1 MKLIKTKIKNCY
13 LIQLDKFKD
22 KRGFFTRAF
31 CKNVFDKENISNNI
45 SQINFSFS
53 KKKGTI
59 RGLHFQIKPFEE
71 MKIIYCIKGSI
82 FDVVADLRKKS
93 KTYKKYVG
101 IKISSKDRKGII
113 VPKGCAHG
121 FQTLE
126 ANTEVIYFTT
136 QFYNKSKERGVNF
149 KDQTLKIKWPLALT
163 NISKKDFNLPN
174 FKK

>member
-1 MKLIKTKIKNCY
+1 
-13 LIQLDKFKD
+13 
-22 KRGFFTRAF
+22 
-31 CKNVFDKENISNNI
+31 
-45 SQINFSFS
+45 
-53 KKKGTI
+53 
-59 RGLHFQIKPFEE
+59 

-82 FDVVADLRKKS
+82 FDVVVDLRKKS